1 MNVFEFFKPQKSQ
14 VNKIRNDAI
23 EENLRHKS
31 LKLTGL
37 WMANLIGP
45 FKMECMKA
53 TAKGGACM
61 NVAPGTISSIFT
73 LALALA
79 LALAFGIIVLL
90 NRLLKF

>member
-1 MNVFEFFKPQKSQ
+1 MNVFDFFKPQKSQ

-53 TAKGGACM
+53 TAKEGACM

-79 LALAFGIIVLL
+79 LAFGIIVLL